1 MEIESPANPRIRAAL
16 ALRERRE
23 RDRTGLTL
31 VDGGRESLRA
41 IEAGVEVE
49 TAFVCLPMLA
59 PAEPDRGGAS
69 DRGRRSDR
77 SATANVSAE
86 SDAAA
91 AVGRLGHTGA
101 SIVPVS
107 RRAFERLAYG
117 DRADGIV
124 LVVRS
129 PAMALEDLA
138 LGPDPLLVVA
148 EDVEKPGNLGAIL
161 RSADGAGAAAL
172 IAVGGTDL
180 YNPNVIRAST
190 GTIFALPVVAATA
203 DAAIAWLRAGGVR
216 IVAAKV
222 DARRAYSDADL
233 TGPLALAFGSEA
245 SGLSAAWDLVEVEAV
260 HLPMLGKADSLNVA
274 AAAAVLLYEARRQRG
289 LPAPQST

>member
-41 IEAGVEVE
+41 IEAGVRVD
-49 TAFVCLPMLA
+49 TAFVCLPLI
-59 PAEPDRGGAS
+59 PG
-69 DRGRRSDR
+69 
-77 SATANVSAE
+77 AE
-86 SDAAA
+86 SGGGIGAPGTDPASGADPGAGTQAAA
-91 AVGRLGHTGA
+91 ALGRLGHTEA

-107 RRAFERLAYG
+107 RRAFDRLAYG

-124 LVVRS
+124 LVVQAPDTGLRDI
-129 PAMALEDLA
+129 DL
-138 LGPDPLLVVA
+138 GRNPLIVVT

-180 YNPNVIRAST
+180 FNPNVIRASI
-190 GTIFALPVVAATA
+190 GTIFSVPVLTATA
-203 DAAIAWLRAGGVR
+203 SGAIAWLEDRGVR

-222 DARRAYSDADL
+222 EAGTVYSEANL

-245 SGLSAAWDLVEVEAV
+245 DGLSRAWAGGTFGAV
-260 HLPMLGKADSLNVA
+260 RLPMLGSADSLNVA
-274 AAAAVLLYEARRQRG
+274 ATAAVLLYEARRQRG
-289 LPAPQST
+289 LAASQSG

>member
-16 ALRERRE
+16 ALRERRD

-41 IEAGVEVE
+41 IEAGVAVE
-49 TAFVCLPMLA
+49 TAFVCLELVSGL
-59 PAEPDRGGAS
+59 ES
-69 DRGRRSDR
+69 DAR
-77 SATANVSAE
+77 ATADTAVD

-91 AVGRLGHTGA
+91 AVRKLGHTGA
-101 SIVPVS
+101 AILPVS
-107 RRAFERLAYG
+107 RRAFDRLAYG

-129 PAMALEDLA
+129 PARGFRDLD
-138 LGPDPLLVVA
+138 LVPDPVVIIT

-161 RSADGAGAAAL
+161 RSADGAGAAAV

-180 YNPNVIRAST
+180 YNPNVIRASI
-190 GTIFALPVVAATA
+190 GTIFAVPVVAATA
-203 DAAIAWLRAGGVR
+203 SETISWLREQRIR

-222 DARRAYSDADL
+222 DEGRLYSEADL
-233 TGPLALAFGSEA
+233 TGPLALVLGSEA
-245 SGLSAAWDLVEVEAV
+245 KGLSPAWDGAGIEAV
-260 HLPMLGKADSLNVA
+260 HLPMLGAADSLNVA
-274 AAAAVLLYEARRQRG
+274 ATAAVLLYEARRQRG

>member
-23 RDRTGLTL
+23 RDLTGLTL

-41 IEAGVEVE
+41 IEAGVAVE
-49 TAFVCLPMLA
+49 TAFVCLSLVSGS
-59 PAEPDRGGAS
+59 ES
-69 DRGRRSDR
+69 DR
-77 SATANVSAE
+77 AAA
-86 SDAAA
+86 SDAAT

-101 SIVPVS
+101 AIIPVS

-124 LVVRS
+124 LVVRAPTS
-129 PAMALEDLA
+129 KLEDLE
-138 LGPDPLLVVA
+138 LGPDPLIVVS
-148 EDVEKPGNLGAIL
+148 EGVEKPGNLGAIL
-161 RSADGAGAAAL
+161 RSADGAGAAAV

-180 YNPNVIRAST
+180 YNPNVIRASI
-190 GTIFALPVVAATA
+190 GTIFALPVVAAGA
-203 DAAIAWLRAGGVR
+203 DETIGWLRDERVR

-222 DARRAYSDADL
+222 DAGHLYSDADL
-233 TGPLALAFGSEA
+233 TGPLAVAFGNEA
-245 SGLSAAWDLVEVEAV
+245 AGLSSAWDGADVEAV
-260 HLPMLGKADSLNVA
+260 HLPMLGAADSLNVA

>member
-1 MEIESPANPRIRAAL
+1 MMEIESPANPRIRAAL

-41 IEAGVEVE
+41 IEAGVAVE
-49 TAFVCLPMLA
+49 TAFVCLPLLSG
-59 PAEPDRGGAS
+59 PES
-69 DRGRRSDR
+69 DRAFD
-77 SATANVSAE
+77 
-86 SDAAA
+86 SDAAM

-124 LVVRS
+124 LVVRA
-129 PAMALEDLA
+129 PAASLKDLD
-138 LGPDPLLVVA
+138 LGPDPLIVVT

-161 RSADGAGAAAL
+161 RSADGAGAAAV

-190 GTIFALPVVAATA
+190 GTIFAVPVVAAGA
-203 DAAIAWLRAGGVR
+203 DETIGWLRERRIR

-222 DARRAYSDADL
+222 DAGRAYSDADL
-233 TGPLALAFGSEA
+233 TGPLALTLGSEA
-245 SGLSAAWDLVEVEAV
+245 AGLSSAWDGADVEAV
-260 HLPMLGKADSLNVA
+260 HLPMLGAADSLNVA

>member
-41 IEAGVEVE
+41 IEAGVKVE
-49 TAFVCLPMLA
+49 TAFVCLPLISG
-59 PAEPDRGGAS
+59 PESGARVDS
-69 DRGRRSDR
+69 D
-77 SATANVSAE
+77 ATA
-86 SDAAA
+86 
-91 AVGRLGHTGA
+91 AVRQLGHTGA

-117 DRADGIV
+117 DRTDGIV
-124 LVVRS
+124 LIVRP
-129 PAMALEDLA
+129 PAAGLKDLA
-138 LGPDPLLVVA
+138 IGPDPLIVVT

-180 YNPNVIRAST
+180 FNPNVIRAST
-190 GTIFALPVVAATA
+190 GTIFSVPVVAASA
-203 DAAIAWLRAGGVR
+203 AAAIGWLRERRVR

-222 DARRAYSDADL
+222 EAGRAYTDADL
-233 TGPLALAFGSEA
+233 TGALALAFGNEA
-245 SGLSAAWDLVEVEAV
+245 AGLSPAWDGADVESV
-260 HLPMLGKADSLNVA
+260 HLPMLGAADSLNVA

-289 LPAPQST
+289 LPAPQSI